1 MPPDFSNRTAAMP
14 NFANARVNM
23 VEGQIR
29 PNRVTDPALILAL
42 NTVPREL
49 FVPPEAQGIAY
60 VDEEIP
66 VGNGRR
72 LLEPMVL
79 ARMLQEAEI
88 TPRDVILDIGCATGY
103 STALLA
109 GLASTIV
116 ALESDPVLFEQASKT
131 LAALATDVA
140 TLVNCPLAGGYPA
153 QAPYDV
159 IVING
164 AVAEVPQAILKQ
176 LADGGRLVTVVA
188 YNHEIARLGQAR
200 LYRKVGHSVSSV
212 SLFEASAPVLPG
224 FEFKPRFVF

>member
-1 MPPDFSNRTAAMP
+1 
-14 NFANARVNM
+14 M

-29 PNRVTDPALILAL
+29 PNRVTDPALIVAL

-49 FVPPEAQGIAY
+49 FVPKEAQGIAY

-103 STALLA
+103 STVLLA
-109 GLASTIV
+109 GLASAVV
-116 ALESDPVLFEQASKT
+116 AVESDPELFALASKA
-131 LAALATDVA
+131 LAALATDAA
-140 TLVNCPLAGGYPA
+140 TVVNRPLEGGYPA

-164 AVAEVPQAILKQ
+164 AVGEVPQAILKQ

-188 YNHEIARLGQAR
+188 YNHDIARLGQAR
-200 LYRKVGHSVSSV
+200 LYRKVGNSVASV
-212 SLFEASAPVLPG
+212 SLFEASAPILPG

>member
-1 MPPDFSNRTAAMP
+1 MP

-29 PNRVTDPALILAL
+29 PNRVTDPALIVAL

-49 FVPPEAQGIAY
+49 FVPQDAQGIAY

-88 TPRDVILDIGCATGY
+88 TPRDVVLDIGCATGY

-116 ALESDPVLFEQASKT
+116 AVESDSALFEQASKT
-131 LAALATDVA
+131 LAALATDAA
-140 TLVNCPLAGGYPA
+140 TLGNSPLVGGYPA

-188 YNHEIARLGQAR
+188 YNHDIARLGQAK
-200 LYRKVGHSVSSV
+200 LYRKVGHSVSSI

>member
-1 MPPDFSNRTAAMP
+1 MP
-14 NFANARVNM
+14 NFADARVNM

-29 PNRVTDPALILAL
+29 PNRVTDPALIVAL

-49 FVPPEAQGIAY
+49 FVPQEAQGIAY

-200 LYRKVGHSVSSV
+200 LYRKVGHSVSSI

>member
-1 MPPDFSNRTAAMP
+1 
-14 NFANARVNM
+14 M

-29 PNRVTDPALILAL
+29 PNRVTDPALIVAL

-49 FVPPEAQGIAY
+49 FVPQEAQGIAY
-60 VDEEIP
+60 VDEEIQ

-79 ARMLQEAEI
+79 ARLLQEAEI

-109 GLASTIV
+109 GLASSVV
-116 ALESDPVLFEQASKT
+116 AVESDPMLFELASKALST
-131 LAALATDVA
+131 LATDAA
-140 TLVNCPLAGGYPA
+140 TLINGPLAKGYSA

-188 YNHEIARLGQAR
+188 YNHDIARLGQAR
-200 LYRKVGHSVSSV
+200 LYRKVGNSVSSV
-212 SLFEASAPVLPG
+212 PLFEASAPVLPG

>member
-1 MPPDFSNRTAAMP
+1 
-14 NFANARVNM
+14 M
-23 VEGQIR
+23 VEGQSR
-29 PNRVTDPALILAL
+29 PNRVTDPALIVAL

-49 FVPPEAQGIAY
+49 FVPQEAQGIAY
-60 VDEEIP
+60 VDEEIQ

-79 ARMLQEAEI
+79 ARLLQEAEI

-109 GLASTIV
+109 SLASSVV
-116 ALESDPVLFEQASKT
+116 AIESDPMLFELASKA
-131 LAALATDVA
+131 LSALATDAA
-140 TLVNCPLAGGYPA
+140 TLINCPLAKGYSA

-188 YNHEIARLGQAR
+188 YNHDIARLGQAR
-200 LYRKVGHSVSSV
+200 LYRKVGNSVSHV
-212 SLFEASAPVLPG
+212 PLFEASAPVLPG